1 MAFTVSAIVVAVLV
15 IVGVFGYLLDR
26 SG

>member
-1 MAFTVSAIVVAVLV
+1 VAFTVSAIVLGVLV
-15 IVGVFGYLLDR
+15 IVAAVGYLLDR